1 MNTPGRLF
9 GRVGAGRRLAW
20 LVLMLAVLLPA
31 PADARVFS
39 REYDVKAA
47 FLYNFAMFI
56 DWPKEA
62 FAGPDSPFVIGVL
75 GTDPFGSSLE
85 ETVAG
90 ERVKGRPIVIK
101 RFSEAAGAQGCHLVF
116 ISASEH
122 RRVKDLLR
130 VIRRPALVT
139 VADMPGFVEAGG
151 LIGFVTTTR
160 VGIRINPA
168 VLRESKVLISSKL
181 LRLAQVAGTETSPP

>member
-1 MNTPGRLF
+1 MNTPGGFL
-9 GRVGAGRRLAW
+9 GRVRLGGLACLA
-20 LVLMLAVLLPA
+20 LVLGGLLPA
-31 PADARVFS
+31 PAAGRPFS

-56 DWPKEA
+56 DWPKDA
-62 FAGPDSPFVIGVL
+62 FARPDSPLVIGVL

-90 ERVKGRPIVIK
+90 ERVKGRAIVIR
-101 RFSEAAGAQGCHLVF
+101 RFSEAADAQGCHLVF

-122 RRVKDLLR
+122 RRVKELLR
-130 VIRRPALVT
+130 QLRRPSLVT

-151 LIGFVTTTR
+151 LIGFVTGTM
-160 VGIRINPA
+160 VGIRINPST
-168 VLRESKVLISSKL
+168 LRETKVLISSKL
-181 LRLAQVAGTETSPP
+181 LRLAQVAGTETPLP